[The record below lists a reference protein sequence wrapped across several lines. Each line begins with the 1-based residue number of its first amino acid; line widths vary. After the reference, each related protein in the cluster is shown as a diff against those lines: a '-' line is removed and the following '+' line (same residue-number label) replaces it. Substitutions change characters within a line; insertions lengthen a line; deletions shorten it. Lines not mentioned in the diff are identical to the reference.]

1 MTTRLVRRSFSGGGC
16 LGVSF
21 FLALLAGAGSVSS
34 HETLTTTVLF
44 DREIVRVLNAHCVM
58 CHAAD
63 GPAFPLS
70 TYEETWLKGRRIRAE
85 VIARHMPPWAAV
97 PGYGDFANDNGLT
110 LREMQFVVSWVEG
123 LGPRNAGRVFLN
135 VQDPDRPRPR
145 EIRAER
151 HDGHWQVGTPE
162 LTREIAAELPSSA
175 GVARVVVDPG
185 IASIRHLRALE
196 YQPGNRRAVRAV
208 FFTVERTGQWLGSW
222 TPWYG
227 FVQLP
232 PKVGHRLPPGSRIVA
247 EIHYRAGG
255 APAAER
261 GVLGLFFDESLSALM
276 DTDLTIEARTDR
288 RSTPRSVR
296 LQADPKVRGQATVPL
311 DTYAVALWPEL
322 PAGLTAIE
330 VSARSRAGATEVLL
344 FAKDPPAEWPTPY
357 VFKKP
362 VLLRAGTSLVVTG
375 SFADGTAAPLRV
387 RVSRYRAPG

>member
-1 MTTRLVRRSFSGGGC
+1 MTARLVRRSFSVGGC
-16 LGVSF
+16 LSVSV
-21 FLALLAGAGSVSS
+21 LCALVAGTASLSS

-58 CHAAD
+58 CHSAD

-70 TYEETWLKGRRIRAE
+70 TYEETWLKGRSIRAE

-145 EIRAER
+145 DIRAER
-151 HDGHWQVGTPE
+151 HDAHWQVGTPE
-162 LTREIAAELPSSA
+162 LTREIVATLPPAAN
-175 GVARVVVDPG
+175 VARVVVDPG
-185 IASIRHLRALE
+185 ITSIRHLRALE

-208 FFTVERTGQWLGSW
+208 FFSVEHTGQWLGSW

-227 FVQLP
+227 FAQLP
-232 PKVGHRLPPGSRIVA
+232 SNLGHRLAPGARIVA
-247 EIHYRAGG
+247 EIHYRTGG
-255 APAAER
+255 VPATER
-261 GVLGLFFDESLSALM
+261 GTLGLFFTQSVRTVI

-288 RSTPRSVR
+288 ASR
-296 LQADPKVRGQATVPL
+296 ARGQGAVTR
-311 DTYAVALWPEL
+311 DTYAMALWPEI
-322 PAGLTAIE
+322 PVGLTGLE
-330 VSARSRAGATEVLL
+330 VSARSRAGSTEVLL

-357 VFKKP
+357 VFKTP

-375 SFADGTAAPLRV
+375 SFADSKTTPLRV
-387 RVSRYRAPG
+387 RVSRYPGMSR

>member
-1 MTTRLVRRSFSGGGC
+1 
-16 LGVSF
+16 
-21 FLALLAGAGSVSS
+21 
-34 HETLTTTVLF
+34 
-44 DREIVRVLNAHCVM
+44 M
-58 CHAAD
+58 CHSAD

-70 TYEETWLKGRRIRAE
+70 TYEETWLRGRRIRAE

-151 HDGHWQVGTPE
+151 HDGHWQVGTPD
-162 LTREIAAELPSSA
+162 LTREIAAELPSP
-175 GVARVVVDPG
+175 GEVARVVVDPG
-185 IASIRHLRALE
+185 IAAPRYLRALE

-208 FFTVERTGQWLGSW
+208 FFSVERTGQWLGSW

-227 FVQLP
+227 FARLP
-232 PKVGHRLPPGSRIVA
+232 SNVGHRLPAASRIVA

-255 APAAER
+255 PSATER
-261 GVLGLFFDESLSALM
+261 GTLGLFFNDGSSRTPMEA
-276 DTDLTIEARTDR
+276 DLTIEARIDGG
-288 RSTPRSVR
+288 S
-296 LQADPKVRGQATVPL
+296 KVRGQASVTS

-322 PAGLTAIE
+322 PAGLTGVE

-344 FAKDPPAEWPTPY
+344 FAKDPPVEWPTPY

-375 SFADGTAAPLRV
+375 SFAGRTATPLRV
-387 RVSRYRAPG
+387 RMSRYRVAS

>member
-1 MTTRLVRRSFSGGGC
+1 MTARLVVGS
-16 LGVSF
+16 LLVVV
-21 FLALLAGAGSVSS
+21 LAGAGSVSS

-58 CHAAD
+58 CHSAD
-63 GPAFPLS
+63 GPAVPLS
-70 TYEETWLKGRRIRAE
+70 TYEETWLKGRSIRAE
-85 VIARHMPPWAAV
+85 VLARHMPPWAAV

-110 LREMQFVVSWVEG
+110 LRELQFVVSWVEG

-151 HDGHWQVGTPE
+151 HDGHWQVGTPD
-162 LTREIAAELPSSA
+162 LTREVVAALPSS
-175 GVARVVVDPG
+175 GDVARVVVDPG
-185 IASIRHLRALE
+185 ITSIRHLRALE

-208 FFTVERTGQWLGSW
+208 FFTVEQTGQWLGSW

-232 PKVGHRLPPGSRIVA
+232 PDVGHRLAAGSRIVA
-247 EIHYRAGG
+247 EIHYRTG
-255 APAAER
+255 APAGER
-261 GVLGLFFDESLSALM
+261 GTLGLFFSEPARTAM
-276 DTDLTIEARTDR
+276 DADLTIDAQTDR
-288 RSTPRSVR
+288 RSR
-296 LQADPKVRGQATVPL
+296 ARGQAVVTR
-311 DTYAVALWPEL
+311 DTYAVALWPEI
-322 PAGLTAIE
+322 PAGLTGVE

-357 VFKKP
+357 VLKKP

-387 RVSRYRAPG
+387 RISRYRAGRS

>member
-1 MTTRLVRRSFSGGGC
+1 MMVRLGRRSFSVGGC
-16 LGVSF
+16 LGMSF
-21 FLALLAGAGSVSS
+21 LLALLGGAGSVST

-58 CHAAD
+58 CHTAD

-70 TYEETWLKGRRIRAE
+70 TYEETWLKGRSIRAE

-97 PGYGDFANDNGLT
+97 PGYGEFANDNGLT

-145 EIRAER
+145 EIRAEP
-151 HDGHWQVGTPE
+151 HAGHWQVGMPD
-162 LTREIAAELPSSA
+162 LTREVVAALPPSSD
-175 GVARVVVDPG
+175 VARVVIDPG
-185 IASIRHLRALE
+185 IAVTRHLRALE

-227 FVQLP
+227 FVHLP
-232 PKVGHRLPPGSRIVA
+232 PEVGHRLPPATRIVA
-247 EIHYRAGG
+247 EIHYRPAG
-255 APAAER
+255 ASATER
-261 GVLGLFFDESLSALM
+261 GRLGLFFGDDSRPTPM
-276 DTDLTIEARTDR
+276 DADLTIDARTER
-288 RSTPRSVR
+288 GSR
-296 LQADPKVRGQATVPL
+296 VRGQATL
-311 DTYAVALWPEL
+311 TSDTYAVALWPEL
-322 PAGLTAIE
+322 PAGLNGVE
-330 VSARSRAGATEVLL
+330 VSARSRAGATDVLL
-344 FAKDPPAEWPTPY
+344 FAKDPPAGWPTPY

-375 SFADGTAAPLRV
+375 SFAGGAATPLRV
-387 RVSRYRAPG
+387 RVSRYRAAGG

>member
-1 MTTRLVRRSFSGGGC
+1 MKAKLAVGSLLV
-16 LGVSF
+16 
-21 FLALLAGAGSVSS
+21 ALIVGAGSVSS

-58 CHAAD
+58 CHSTD

-70 TYEETWLKGRRIRAE
+70 TYEETWLKGRSIRAE

-151 HDGHWQVGTPE
+151 HEGHWQVGTPE
-162 LTREIAAELPSSA
+162 LTREIAATLPASA

-185 IASIRHLRALE
+185 LATIRHLRALE
-196 YQPGNRRAVRAV
+196 YQPGNRRAIRAV

-227 FVQLP
+227 FAQLP
-232 PKVGHRLPPGSRIVA
+232 PDVGHRLPPGSRIVA
-247 EIHYRAGG
+247 EIHYRGG
-255 APAAER
+255 GSPATER
-261 GVLGLFFDESLSALM
+261 GTLGLFFTGSVRAAM
-276 DTDLTIEARTDR
+276 DADLTIDARIER
-288 RSTPRSVR
+288 GSR
-296 LQADPKVRGQATVPL
+296 VRGQAIVRA
-311 DTYAVALWPEL
+311 DTYAAALWPEL
-322 PAGLTAIE
+322 PAGLTGIE
-330 VSARSRAGATEVLL
+330 VASRSRAGATEVLL

-375 SFADGTAAPLRV
+375 SFADGKTAPLRV
-387 RVSRYRAPG
+387 RISRYRALGV

>member
-1 MTTRLVRRSFSGGGC
+1 MKSSVPHC
-16 LGVSF
+16 LGVSCVVG
-21 FLALLAGAGSVSS
+21 LVAGAGSVSS

-58 CHAAD
+58 CHSAD
-63 GPAFPLS
+63 GPSFPLS
-70 TYEETWLKGRRIRAE
+70 TYEETWLKGRSIRAA

-162 LTREIAAELPSSA
+162 LTREIAAALPPA
-175 GVARVVVDPG
+175 ANVARVVVDPG
-185 IASIRHLRALE
+185 ITSIRHLRALE

-208 FFTVERTGQWLGSW
+208 FFTVEQTGQWLGSW

-227 FVQLP
+227 FAQLP
-232 PKVGHRLPPGSRIVA
+232 PNVGHRLAPGSRIVA

-261 GVLGLFFDESLSALM
+261 GTLGLFFSESARAAM
-276 DTDLTIEARTDR
+276 DADLTIEARTDR
-288 RSTPRSVR
+288 PAR
-296 LQADPKVRGQATVPL
+296 VRGQATVPS
-311 DTYAVALWPEL
+311 DTYAVALWPDV
-322 PAGLTAIE
+322 PPGLTAVE
-330 VSARSRAGATEVLL
+330 VSARSRSGATEVLL

-362 VLLRAGTSLVVTG
+362 VLLRAGTTLAVTG
-375 SFADGTAAPLRV
+375 SFADRTAVPLRV
-387 RVSRYRAPG
+387 RVSGYRAAGR

>member
-1 MTTRLVRRSFSGGGC
+1 MTFSVPRC

-21 FLALLAGAGSVSS
+21 LITLLASAGSVSS

-44 DREIVRVLNAHCVM
+44 EREIVRVLNAHCVM
-58 CHAAD
+58 CHSAD

-70 TYEETWLKGRRIRAE
+70 TYEETWLKGRSIRAE

-162 LTREIAAELPSSA
+162 LTREIVAALPSA
-175 GVARVVVDPG
+175 ANVARVVVDPG
-185 IASIRHLRALE
+185 ITSIRHLRALE
-196 YQPGNRRAVRAV
+196 YQPGNRRSVRAV
-208 FFTVERTGQWLGSW
+208 FFTAEQTGQWLGSW

-227 FVQLP
+227 FAQLP
-232 PKVGHRLPPGSRIVA
+232 PNLGHRLAPGTRIAA
-247 EIHYRAGG
+247 EIHYRSG
-255 APAAER
+255 AVPATER
-261 GVLGLFFDESLSALM
+261 GTLGLFFGESAGAAM
-276 DTDLTIEARTDR
+276 DADLTIEARQDR
-288 RSTPRSVR
+288 PAR
-296 LQADPKVRGQATVPL
+296 VRGQATVPS
-311 DTYAVALWPEL
+311 DTYAVALWPEI
-322 PAGLTAIE
+322 PPGLTGVE

-362 VLLRAGTSLVVTG
+362 VLLRAGASIVVTG

-387 RVSRYRAPG
+387 RVSRYRAAGV

>member
-1 MTTRLVRRSFSGGGC
+1 MTTRLV
-16 LGVSF
+16 GVSLL
-21 FLALLAGAGSVSS
+21 LALLAGAGSVSS

-44 DREIVRVLNAHCVM
+44 DRAIVRVLNAHSVM

-63 GPAFPLS
+63 GPAFALS

-85 VIARHMPPWAAV
+85 VITRHRPPWAAV

-151 HDGHWQVGTPE
+151 HDGHWQIGTPE

-232 PKVGHRLPPGSRIVA
+232 PKIGHRLPPGSRIVA
-247 EIHYRAGG
+247 EIHYRSG

-261 GVLGLFFDESLSALM
+261 GVLGLFFDESPGALM
-276 DTDLTIEARTDR
+276 ESDLTIDARPDR
-288 RSTPRSVR
+288 GSR
-296 LQADPKVRGQATVPL
+296 VRGQATVPS
-311 DTYAVALWPEL
+311 DTYAVALWPDL

-330 VSARSRAGATEVLL
+330 VSARSRTGATEVLL